1 VVTEQDLALLE
12 AARVAQGFAHA
23 PFSKYPVGAAVL
35 TEDGTTYTG
44 CNVESAS
51 FSLTCCAER
60 VAVFKAVSE
69 GKKKIV
75 ACAIVTD
82 EEVPAAPCGA
92 CRQVLYEFGADMR
105 ILLGGGDGA
114 CRVLT
119 LAELLPEGFDPE
131 QVLSRLR

>member
-1 VVTEQDLALLE
+1 MTEQDLALLE

-23 PFSKYPVGAAVL
+23 PFSRYPVGAAVL

-82 EEVPAAPCGA
+82 GDVPAAPCGA
-92 CRQVLYEFGADMR
+92 CRQVLYEFGGDMR
-105 ILLGGGDGA
+105 ILLGASDA
-114 CRVLT
+114 AYRVMT

-131 QVLSRLR
+131 QLLSRLR

>member
-1 VVTEQDLALLE
+1 MVTEQDLALLE

-35 TEDGTTYTG
+35 TEDGTIYTG

-69 GKKKIV
+69 GRTKIV

-92 CRQVLYEFGADMR
+92 CRQVLHEFGVDMR
-105 ILLGGGDGA
+105 ILLGDGGA
-114 CRVLT
+114 ARRVMT